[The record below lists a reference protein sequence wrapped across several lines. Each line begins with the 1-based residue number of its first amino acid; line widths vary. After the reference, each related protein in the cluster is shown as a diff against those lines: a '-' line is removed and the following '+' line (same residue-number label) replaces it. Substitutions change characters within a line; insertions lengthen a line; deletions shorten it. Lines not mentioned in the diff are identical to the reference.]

1 MALGSDF
8 VVQQLGAGSRR
19 QSGPSGVIQQLP
31 NDPQPRRRVR
41 APGRPSRYNMS
52 DEEADSTLAWL
63 ARQTGGAI
71 ETLGKTLDTPGA
83 IARGIIAGKPGSGF
97 SWDSEDRVY
106 GDDLLDQFGLIDD
119 DTNPWVRTI
128 GGLATEVALDPLAL
142 LSGPLT
148 AVTKG
153 GKAARAAGLMDRASD
168 AVMAAKGIDALADSS
183 RTGRAAM
190 KWAKKNNLPI
200 SESTFQARPLVGPRA
215 ARRQTTLD
223 EVVQYVDNAKG
234 TQEARQAVDNYLS
247 KQGMTYAEVADQ
259 KLTQDL
265 GVGFMGFDPIIGT
278 NVPGGSAVADVLD
291 RAGQAAMW
299 NPVTRRASQMFDKKV
314 GGQFKAGD
322 QVDAMRHYKA
332 IQEATS
338 EGRRAAARHALKISD
353 IQLDDTSKAML
364 GADSLLSDQGNDFL
378 TRVMENTYTAAD
390 KRIMDRIGKPIYE
403 AVDSWRDNVG
413 KNVSLGQRLGMDAK
427 NYEDFVRGVKYTPRN
442 AAEVVFDD
450 AYAGGIG
457 RSPFTTRDT
466 ANNARKKYLETVG
479 GTMDLREISTLPI
492 IDDFSRNP
500 ESTVTIEEAGREIVK
515 WFNVK
520 HAEGS
525 PSARFIPIPEEA
537 GEKAFLT
544 KADSEKIAGLMK
556 RLDPRREAGTPIFSE
571 HPLTAQTRN
580 IVTQAQRRGNAEHLY
595 LSLAEN
601 AVNTAKGA
609 TTGRTLTVHDAMKKV
624 AESTGLLTGKK
635 DGLAKAVEMQMKKA
649 IGDSMGIAPE
659 MVDLTKMSISDE
671 AVNRLLRVQDFYSK
685 PAAQQEIFQFFN
697 TVTSLFKGFVLAWPS
712 RFVRD
717 FYSNV
722 YSVFLETGDT
732 MGTVNGFYTAQKIMA
747 GDIPSAAAALRKI
760 PKYAHVI
767 DDDALRRQF
776 IEDAAADG
784 ILASLAT
791 DDLSTA
797 GRGGISNTLV
807 PGMKPQT
814 LTGALG
820 ELGQNWG
827 KFREFKDA
835 PNLGLAGIKDA
846 TETGNPLFRAQ
857 ESLSNWIDSQ
867 ARLGGY
873 IALMQSGVTGS
884 EAARRITES
893 LVDYSSLTTMERNYF
908 RNIFPWWAYNS
919 RIGKYVVKNMLENP
933 GGRYAQTIRA
943 LNTLQ
948 RPDED
953 TYVPEALRQ
962 AFAVRIPNGSKD
974 YQTYLKDIDLPGVDV
989 LSLFSPKPSIG
1000 GTMSSTAQNFG
1011 QQLNPFLK
1019 TGAEFM
1025 ADTDFF
1031 SRRPLN
1037 EAITPFDRAMMG
1049 MGVTNRPNQFGMTGR
1064 FLNLVP
1070 GLSRPM
1076 NLAGGLLD
1084 QRLPLNERLSKQVVN
1099 QLTGVKRQDVDEQWM
1114 LNDASRALEDRLEG
1128 WTRSKTIRSVP
1139 KDMIQYMPEDKQ
1151 GLAELQRILASRYA
1165 KSARE
1170 KAKAREAQFKSGMT
1184 TGPSMNIPGLP

>member
-1 MALGSDF
+1 M
-8 VVQQLGAGSRR
+8 
-19 QSGPSGVIQQLP
+19 P
-31 NDPQPRRRVR
+31 R
-41 APGRPSRYNMS
+41 APAGRPSRYNMS
-52 DEEADSTLAWL
+52 DEQADSTLAWL

-71 ETLGKTLDTPGA
+71 ETLGKGLDTPGA
-83 IARGIIAGKPGSGF
+83 IARGLLVGDPASGF

-106 GDDLLDQFGLIDD
+106 GDDVLEHFGLIDE

-128 GGLATEVALDPLAL
+128 GGLASEIALDPLAL
-142 LSGPLT
+142 LSGPLS

-153 GKAARAAGLMDRASD
+153 GKAARAAGIMDKASD
-168 AVMAAKGIDALADSS
+168 VVMASKGIDALADSS

-190 KWAKKNNLPI
+190 KWAQKNKLPI

-215 ARRQTTLD
+215 ARKQTTLD
-223 EVVQYVDNAKG
+223 EVVKYVDDAKG
-234 TQEARQAVDNYLS
+234 TAEARQAVDNYLS
-247 KQGMTYAEVADQ
+247 KQGLTYAEVADQ
-259 KLTQDL
+259 KLTKDL
-265 GVGFMGFDPIIGT
+265 GIGFMGFDPAITT
-278 NVPGGSAVADVLD
+278 NMPGGRATADVLD

-299 NPVTRRASQMFDKKV
+299 NPITRRGSQMFDKKV

-322 QVDAMRHYKA
+322 QVDAMKHFQK
-332 IQEATS
+332 IQEATAD
-338 EGRRAAARHALKISD
+338 GRRAAAKHALTISD
-353 IQLDDTSKAML
+353 ISLDDSSKAML
-364 GADSLLSDQGNDFL
+364 GADSLLSNEGNDFL
-378 TRVMENTYTAAD
+378 TRVFENTYTAGD
-390 KRIMDRIGKPIYE
+390 KQIMDNIGSDIYK
-403 AVDSWRDNVG
+403 AVDSWRDNIA
-413 KNVSLGQRLGMDAK
+413 KNVGEGTRLGLDVK
-427 NYEDFVRGVKYTPRN
+427 EFEDIVRGVKYTPRT
-442 AAEVVFDD
+442 ASEILFDD
-450 AYAGGIG
+450 AYAGGVG

-466 ANNARKKYLETVG
+466 SNNARTEYLMTVG
-479 GTMDLREISTLPI
+479 GTTDLREISLIPEV
-492 IDDFSRNP
+492 DDFARNP
-500 ESTVTIEEAGREIVK
+500 DSETTIEQAGQAIVE
-515 WFNVK
+515 WFNTK

-525 PSARFIPIPEEA
+525 PSSRFIPIPEEA

-544 KADSEKIAGLMK
+544 KDDSEKIAGLMK

-571 HPLTAQTRN
+571 HPLTSQTRN

-595 LSLAEN
+595 QSIAEN
-601 AVNTAKGA
+601 AVNATQRS
-609 TTGRTLTVHDAMKKV
+609 TTGKTSTVRAAMSKV
-624 AESTGLLTGKK
+624 ADATGLRQGK
-635 DGLAKAVEMQMKKA
+635 DLALNKNVELQIKNA
-649 IGDSMGIAPE
+649 IAKQLGVAAETI
-659 MVDLTKMSISDE
+659 DLNKMSISDD

-685 PAAQQEIFQFFN
+685 PEAQQEIAQFFN

-722 YSVFLETGDT
+722 FSVFLETGDT
-732 MGTVNGFYTAQKIMA
+732 MGTVNGFYTAQKILA
-747 GDIPSAAAALRKI
+747 GDVPSAAAALRKI
-760 PKYAHVI
+760 PKYANVI
-767 DDDALRRQF
+767 DDEALRRQF

-797 GRGGISNTLV
+797 GRQGISNSLV
-807 PGMKPQT
+807 PGMNPQT
-814 LTGALG
+814 LGKAVG

-827 KFREFKDA
+827 KFNQFKDA
-835 PNLGLAGIKDA
+835 AGLGAVGIKNA

-873 IALMQSGVTGS
+873 ISLLQNGVTGS
-884 EAARRITES
+884 EAARRITDS

-919 RIGKYVVKNMLENP
+919 RIGKYVVKSMIENP
-933 GGRYAQTIRA
+933 GGRYAQTVRG

-962 AFAVRIPNGSKD
+962 AFAMRIPNGSKD
-974 YQTYLKDIDLPGVDV
+974 YQTYLKDIDLPGIDV

-1000 GTMSSTAQNFG
+1000 GTLSSTAQNFG

-1049 MGVTNRPNQFGMTGR
+1049 AGLTNRPNQLGMTGR

-1084 QRLPLNERLSKQVVN
+1084 QRLPIQERLQKQVVN

-1114 LNDASRALEDRLEG
+1114 LNDASRALQERLEG

-1151 GLAELQRILASRYA
+1151 QLAELQRIVASRYA

-1170 KAKAREAQFKSGMT
+1170 KAKARESQWKSGMESQ
-1184 TGPSMNIPGLP
+1184 GPMMNYPGLTP